1 MQRLDGFIDFSALLG
16 TNIETLI
23 KNGIVK
29 DITTKDLG
37 IKRYIIT
44 IGGKDYFF
52 KECNYRDAITEL
64 IVNEMLDY
72 ARIRNI
78 KYDLVCI
85 NGIYGV
91 ISKDFKKEGY
101 HYFKG
106 DEILQEYYE
115 KGLRKQKSETE
126 DKEFRKILEEE
137 YESKYYSSSNVLEVI
152 WHALE
157 YHFRDFENKDSL
169 VSKTMRQLCIT
180 HMKDMLILNQD
191 RNSTNWVIEENG
203 EDANLVPD
211 FDHGESFEDYN
222 MNALHI
228 NPLGKQDVG
237 RDNNYIELEK
247 FIKWSDRSIDKILKY
262 LRKKLGMDNLD
273 IAIKKVEEKIGV
285 PIHEDTKEK
294 IRERFQKHQIKL
306 DEILENENER

>member
-1 MQRLDGFIDFSALLG
+1 MKRLDGFIDFSALLG

-23 KNGIVK
+23 KSRIVK

-44 IGGKDYFF
+44 IGDKDYFF

-78 KYDLVCI
+78 KYDLACI
-85 NGIYGV
+85 DGCYGV

-101 HYFKG
+101 HYYDG
-106 DEILQEYYE
+106 DEILEEYRQ
-115 KGLRKQKSETE
+115 GLRKQMSETE
-126 DKEFRKILEEE
+126 DKEFRKVLEEE
-137 YESKYYSSSNVLEVI
+137 YESMYYTSNNLLEVI
-152 WHALE
+152 WNALD

-169 VSKTMRQLCIT
+169 VSRTMRQLCIT

-203 EDANLVPD
+203 DDANLVPD

-247 FIKWSDRSIDKILKY
+247 FIKWSDKSTYKVWEYLKS
-262 LRKKLGMDNLD
+262 KLGMANLD